1 MENNTRPNQH
11 LRKQSGF
18 AGNRQQPGN
27 AWLDTGLGKLPPQ
40 ALDLEEAV
48 LGALMIEKDALSSV
62 VDILKPETFYK
73 EAHQRIYNAILTLF
87 GNSDPIDL
95 LTVTNQLRKTGEIEV
110 IGGGGFVAELTFR
123 VNSAANIEYHARIVS
138 EQALKRALIAMSSVI
153 LRDAYEDTTD
163 VFELLDRT
171 EQSLFKISESN
182 IKKNAAD
189 MGTIVRQALNELET
203 KKNQEGLTGVPSGF
217 TNLDR
222 VTSGWQ
228 PTELIILAARP
239 AMGKCLG
246 KGTKVL
252 MFDGSLRKVEDVRE
266 GELLMGDDSTPRR
279 VLSIARGQERMY
291 WVRQNKG
298 IDYRVNESHILSLK
312 RSRTEGPHTNGDVL
326 NIPVREYLTKA
337 DKFKSNYKGYKVAVE
352 FPAQAV
358 PLNPY
363 FVGLWLGDGHS
374 YSSRITNTD
383 SEVVDHLQD
392 YADELG
398 LNMVTYQQANRT
410 ANYAITSGQ
419 RGGAQWGNRPGVFN
433 AQEQLRGLNVIENK
447 HIPRSYLINS
457 TENRLKLL
465 AGLIDSD
472 GHYQREFNC
481 YEITH
486 KNKELAE
493 QLKFLCDTLGFKCSL
508 TEKQAVITSRNYTST
523 VYRLRIFGNLD
534 SIPVRIEP
542 VQRSGKKAR
551 LLKARAN
558 WRMTGITVEYDK
570 VDDYYGFTIDGNSLF
585 LLEDMTVTHNT
596 AFVVSALRNAAVDH
610 GKPVAIFSL
619 EMSAVQ
625 LVNRLISAEAE
636 IDSEKIRKG
645 TLAPHEWTQLHH
657 KIQRLTEAPIYID
670 DTPALSILELR
681 AKCRRLKAQHDIQM
695 VVIDYLQLM
704 SGDTS
709 GSRGGG
715 NREQEI
721 ASISRALK
729 NLAKELN
736 VPVIA
741 LSQLSRAVET
751 RGGDKKPQLSDLR
764 ESGCL
769 AGDTLLTDAKTGKRT
784 TIRELAEANA
794 HNFYTAG
801 TSESWTVGPE
811 RVTHVFPTGKKPV
824 FRVKTQSGRVVKAT
838 ANHEFLQLTG
848 WYRLDKLAVGD
859 HIAVPRQIRVSAP
872 ENPLSDNE
880 LILLAHL
887 LGDGCILPKQPYHY
901 TSADEANL
909 AVVDETAHILFG
921 IQPRRVVQDNWQQTY
936 LPAPY
941 RLTHGVRHPITD
953 WYDRLGLSRAR
964 SYEKRVPDS
973 LFTCD
978 EDKIALFLH
987 HLWATDGNISWKRMT
1002 NRKPGA
1008 AIYYASSS
1016 QQLARDVQHL
1026 LLRLGILSTIR
1037 TAPGG
1042 QHRTMYHVHV
1052 QGKGQQTI
1060 FLKRVNSYGQR
1071 GELAAE
1077 LLAAL
1082 SEVTENTN
1090 TDVIPKEVWH
1100 SVVTGGKTD
1109 DGISWRTLSERIDMA
1124 YCGSTLFKHG
1134 VSRQRM
1140 ARLHKAMPHDI
1151 LKNLAES
1158 DVLWD
1163 KIVSIEA
1170 AGEEDVYDATVPT
1183 VHNFVANDIIVHNSI
1198 EQDADMVCFL
1208 YRPEYYNITAD
1219 EAGNSTQGIGEVIIA
1234 KNRSGSL
1241 DTIQLRFISKYTKF
1255 CDLDTYFE
1263 PVQAQGFGPDVNG
1276 LDSFNAGPAVAPP
1289 SVFKSRAN
1297 NLSDFGNADPTAE
1310 TPF

>member
-1 MENNTRPNQH
+1 MENNARPNQH
-11 LRKQSGF
+11 LRKPSAF
-18 AGNRQQPGN
+18 AGGRQQAGN
-27 AWLDTGLGKLPPQ
+27 HWLDTGLGKLPPQ

-73 EAHQRIYNAILTLF
+73 EAHQRIYQAILTLF

-171 EQSLFKISESN
+171 EQQLFKISESN
-182 IKKNAAD
+182 IKKNYAD
-189 MGTIVRQALNELET
+189 MSTIVRMALNELET

-246 KGTKVL
+246 KGTKVV

-266 GELLMGDDSTPRR
+266 GDLLMGDDSTPRR
-279 VLSIARGQERMY
+279 VLSIARGRERMY
-291 WVRQNKG
+291 WIKQNKG

-312 RSRTEGPHTNGDVL
+312 RSRTEGPHKKGDVL
-326 NIPVREYLTKA
+326 NITVRDYLTKS
-337 DKFKSNYKGYKVAVE
+337 DKFKTNYKGYKVAVE

-358 PLNPY
+358 PLDPY
-363 FVGLWLGDGHS
+363 FVGLWLGDGHA

-383 SEVVDHLQD
+383 SEVVDYLQD

-398 LNMVTYQQANRT
+398 LKMVTYQQNNRT

-419 RGGAQWGNRPGVFN
+419 RGGAQWGRRPDVFN
-433 AQEQLRGLNVIENK
+433 VQEQLCGLSVIENK
-447 HIPRSYLINS
+447 HIPRTYLINS

-472 GHYQREFNC
+472 GHYQEAFNC
-481 YEITH
+481 YEVIQ

-493 QLKFLCDTLGFKCSL
+493 QLKYLCDTLGFRCFLK
-508 TEKQAVITSRNYTST
+508 EKQASIASRGYFST

-534 SIPVRIEP
+534 SIPVRIE
-542 VQRSGKKAR
+542 RKKAR
-551 LLKARAN
+551 PLKARAD
-558 WRMTGITVEYDK
+558 WRVTGIQVEYDK
-570 VDDYYGFTIDGNSLF
+570 VDDYYGFAIDGNRLF

-619 EMSAVQ
+619 EMSSVQ

-657 KIQRLTEAPIYID
+657 KIQRLTEAPIFID

-709 GSRGGG
+709 AGRMGG

-764 ESGCL
+764 ESG
-769 AGDTLLTDAKTGKRT
+769 
-784 TIRELAEANA
+784 
-794 HNFYTAG
+794 
-801 TSESWTVGPE
+801 
-811 RVTHVFPTGKKPV
+811 
-824 FRVKTQSGRVVKAT
+824 
-838 ANHEFLQLTG
+838 
-848 WYRLDKLAVGD
+848 
-859 HIAVPRQIRVSAP
+859 
-872 ENPLSDNE
+872 
-880 LILLAHL
+880 
-887 LGDGCILPKQPYHY
+887 
-901 TSADEANL
+901 
-909 AVVDETAHILFG
+909 
-921 IQPRRVVQDNWQQTY
+921 
-936 LPAPY
+936 
-941 RLTHGVRHPITD
+941 
-953 WYDRLGLSRAR
+953 
-964 SYEKRVPDS
+964 
-973 LFTCD
+973 
-978 EDKIALFLH
+978 
-987 HLWATDGNISWKRMT
+987 
-1002 NRKPGA
+1002 
-1008 AIYYASSS
+1008 
-1016 QQLARDVQHL
+1016 
-1026 LLRLGILSTIR
+1026 
-1037 TAPGG
+1037 
-1042 QHRTMYHVHV
+1042 
-1052 QGKGQQTI
+1052 
-1060 FLKRVNSYGQR
+1060 
-1071 GELAAE
+1071 
-1077 LLAAL
+1077 
-1082 SEVTENTN
+1082 
-1090 TDVIPKEVWH
+1090 
-1100 SVVTGGKTD
+1100 
-1109 DGISWRTLSERIDMA
+1109 
-1124 YCGSTLFKHG
+1124 
-1134 VSRQRM
+1134 
-1140 ARLHKAMPHDI
+1140 
-1151 LKNLAES
+1151 
-1158 DVLWD
+1158 
-1163 KIVSIEA
+1163 
-1170 AGEEDVYDATVPT
+1170 
-1183 VHNFVANDIIVHNSI
+1183 SI

-1219 EAGNSTQGIGEVIIA
+1219 ENGNSTAGIGEVIIA

-1241 DTIQLRFISKYTKF
+1241 DTIQLRFISKFTKF
-1255 CDLDTYFE
+1255 CDLDSYFE
-1263 PVQAQGFGPDVNG
+1263 PVQTQGFAPDVNG
-1276 LDSFNAGPAVAPP
+1276 LSNFDAPP
-1289 SVFKSRAN
+1289 SAGSVFKSKAN
-1297 NLSDFGNADPTAE
+1297 NMSNFGNADPTQE